1 MRNVRSGRLAAALLA
16 GTALSGAVNA
26 APAATAKPNLES
38 RVDRLE
44 GLLQGVIDRLD
55 RQQGATLTP
64 AEAQAMRD
72 TQKVLAERAAAPAPV
87 PADQRANAS
96 ASASASAPSFAS
108 RLDAIEKGQGLGF
121 RVGASTIKIGG
132 YFKFDANA
140 TKYSGGDPSPTNSP
154 IRFYN
159 NPAGIPIGGLKEG
172 YQLAYN
178 ARETRFSIN
187 TETPIGDEKLT
198 GTLEL
203 DFLDTPTLGNE
214 RVTSSYVPRIRQGFI
229 TYGKWTFG
237 QTWSTFQN
245 VAALPERTDFIGP
258 TEGTVFVRQ
267 PVIRYTDGPFQ
278 VALEQPE
285 TTLQTG
291 PATSIEADDDQLPD
305 VIVRYNAKGSWGSA
319 AIAGVGRY
327 LRYDSGLPGGPK
339 DTAFGWGI
347 SGSGV
352 VKVGDKD
359 NLNFMVTGGKGIGRY
374 VALNVRDDAVL
385 DTNGRLDP
393 IGLVAGFVAYRHFWT
408 DKVRSVLTGG
418 YYKAFNPAVAG
429 TAVTDNVWSGSL
441 DTFYSP
447 AKPLVFGLGYRYAR
461 RELDNGLS
469 GNINRVQFS
478 AQYNF

>member
-1 MRNVRSGRLAAALLA
+1 MRIVQSGRLTALLLA
-16 GTALSGAVNA
+16 GTALGGVANA
-26 APAATAKPNLES
+26 QTAATKPALES
-38 RVDRLE
+38 RVERLE
-44 GLLQGVIDRLD
+44 GLLQQVIDRLD
-55 RQQGATLTP
+55 RQQGATLNP
-64 AEAQAMRD
+64 AEAQAVRD
-72 TQKVLAERAAAPAPV
+72 TQKVLADRGATTGAAPV
-87 PADQRANAS
+87 EADQRGNAS
-96 ASASASAPSFAS
+96 AGAGSSSFAA

-159 NPAGIPIGGLKEG
+159 NPAGIPVGGPKEG
-172 YQLAYN
+172 YQLAYS

-245 VAALPERTDFIGP
+245 VAVLPERTDFIGP

-267 PVIRYTDGPFQ
+267 PVIRYTDGGFQ
-278 VALEQPE
+278 LALEQPE

-305 VIVRYNAKGSWGSA
+305 VIARYNFKGDWGSA
-319 AIAGVGRY
+319 AVAGIGRY
-327 LRYDSGLPGGPK
+327 LRYDSGLPGGVK
-339 DTAFGWGI
+339 DEAFGWGV
-347 SGSGV
+347 SASGV
-352 VKVGDKD
+352 VKVGPKD
-359 NLNFMVTGGKGIGRY
+359 NLNFMVTGGRGIGRY

-385 DTNGRLDP
+385 DARGRLDT
-393 IGLVAGFVAYRHFWT
+393 IGLLAGFVSYRHFWT
-408 DKVRSVLTGG
+408 EKWRSVLTGG
-418 YYKAFNPAVAG
+418 YYQAYNPAIAG
-429 TAVTDNVWSGSL
+429 TTVTDNVWSGSF

-447 AKPLVFGLGYRYAR
+447 AKPLTFGLGYRYAR

-469 GNINRVQFS
+469 GDINRLQFS